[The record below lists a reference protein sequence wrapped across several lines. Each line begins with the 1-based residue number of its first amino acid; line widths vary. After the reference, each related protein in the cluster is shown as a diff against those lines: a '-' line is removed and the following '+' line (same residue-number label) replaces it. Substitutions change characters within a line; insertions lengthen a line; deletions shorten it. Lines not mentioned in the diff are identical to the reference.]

1 MKISRSL
8 VARGCAWNETA
19 YPPTTRYLTLWAL
32 KRDKSSLKS
41 WNIQG
46 RFLQSVS
53 CKSDFGN
60 RAHAFMGGPTLPVA
74 IFVSL
79 HLFATG
85 VNADRL
91 VHAVFV
97 ARDHPIC
104 SGYCVRDINVE
115 LFKGVA
121 EPRPAGSDTTSAI
134 VLRSDSA
141 SCRSRLGF
149 RTFPT
154 CFPLLCRGP
163 PSK

>member
-19 YPPTTRYLTLWAL
+19 YPPTTRYITLWAL
-32 KRDKSSLKS
+32 KRDKSS
-41 WNIQG
+41 
-46 RFLQSVS
+46 
-53 CKSDFGN
+53 FGN

-104 SGYCVRDINVE
+104 SGYWVRDINVE
-115 LFKGVA
+115 PFKGVA